1 MSSPL
6 VILADDVEEAV
17 VLTDEETDPNNHPNF
32 IESNTSAI
40 TLEEL
45 SEKCIVPTFADNTL
59 TIANIESVLEAGKNV
74 FGDLTPVEIRVSHQV
89 NGRVPSALHKKASE
103 LTDEEKTV
111 YYQRMAFVCHV
122 AALSRSING
131 QTVHLCIGGVRAYNE
146 DKLYGRQSPMKFKIF
161 VGWQV
166 RVCSNLMLTCDGFT
180 GNLECMTTS
189 DIKEHALELFNGFNP
204 VKDDNLRT
212 LEALVNTSISEEQF
226 CKAVGRLRLYQA
238 LPTTTKTEL
247 GLPIGRPGSKRRS
260 SWICGKSQLQERR
273 WKRHYHTLATPSA
286 LQRSRKTDL
295 YRPLAGEKSKLYR
308 PSIRVGK
315 GIEWR
320 EPGICVV
327 PVIKEH
333 RTARHNN
340 LKCSLRKRWQF
351 AFLLFCKQP
360 I

>member
-1 MSSPL
+1 MTKKTTKKDETMTIEPIEGTVSSPL

-17 VLTDEETDPNNHPNF
+17 VITDEEIDPNNHPNF

-59 TIANIESVLEAGKNV
+59 TIANQSFIESVLEAGNSV
-74 FGDLTPVEIRVSHQV
+74 FGELTPVEIRVSHQV
-89 NGRVPSALHKKASE
+89 NGRVPSALHKKTSE

-161 VGWQV
+161 CGWQV

-189 DIKEHALELFNGFNP
+189 DIKEKALELFNGFNP

-247 GLPIGRPGSKRRS
+247 GLPNVTLGDQAVNAVVRGYVENPNFKKEDGIDTITL
-260 SWICGKSQLQERR
+260 WQLLQLFNEAVKQTYIDRWLERN
-273 WKRHYHTLATPSA
+273 
-286 LQRSRKTDL
+286 QNCTDL
-295 YRPLAGEKSKLYR
+295 VFGLEKALNGESQEYA
-308 PSIRVGK
+308 
-315 GIEWR
+315 W
-320 EPGICVV
+320 
-327 PVIKEH
+327 
-333 RTARHNN
+333 
-340 LKCSLRKRWQF
+340 
-351 AFLLFCKQP
+351 FLS
-360 I
+360 

>member
-1 MSSPL
+1 MTKKTTKKDETMTIEPIEGTVSSPL
-6 VILADDVEEAV
+6 VIPADDVEEAV
-17 VLTDEETDPNNHPNF
+17 VITDEEIDPNNHPNF

-59 TIANIESVLEAGKNV
+59 TIANQSFIESVLEAGKNV
-74 FGDLTPVEIRVSHQV
+74 FGELTPVEIRVSHQV
-89 NGRVPSALHKKASE
+89 NGRIPTALHKKTSE

-122 AALSRSING
+122 AALSRSVNG

-161 VGWQV
+161 CGWQV

-189 DIKEHALELFNGFNP
+189 DIKEKALELFNGFNP

-247 GLPIGRPGSKRRS
+247 GLPNVTLGDQAVNAVVRGYVENPNFKKEDGIDTITL
-260 SWICGKSQLQERR
+260 WQLLQLFNEAVKQTYIDRWLERN
-273 WKRHYHTLATPSA
+273 
-286 LQRSRKTDL
+286 QNCTDL
-295 YRPLAGEKSKLYR
+295 VFGLGKALNGESQEYA
-308 PSIRVGK
+308 
-315 GIEWR
+315 W
-320 EPGICVV
+320 
-327 PVIKEH
+327 
-333 RTARHNN
+333 
-340 LKCSLRKRWQF
+340 
-351 AFLLFCKQP
+351 FLS
-360 I
+360 

>member
-1 MSSPL
+1 MTKKTTKKNETMTIEPIEGTVSSPL

-17 VLTDEETDPNNHPNF
+17 VITDEEIDPNNHPNF

-59 TIANIESVLEAGKNV
+59 TIANQSFIESVLEAGNSV
-74 FGDLTPVEIRVSHQV
+74 FGELTPVEIRVSHQV
-89 NGRVPSALHKKASE
+89 NGRVPSALHKKTSE

-189 DIKEHALELFNGFNP
+189 DIKEKALELFNGFNP

-247 GLPIGRPGSKRRS
+247 GLPNVTLGDQAVNAVVRGYVENPNFKKEDGIDTITL
-260 SWICGKSQLQERR
+260 WQLLQLFNEAVKQTYIDRWLERN
-273 WKRHYHTLATPSA
+273 
-286 LQRSRKTDL
+286 QNCTDL
-295 YRPLAGEKSKLYR
+295 VFGLEKALNGESQEYA
-308 PSIRVGK
+308 
-315 GIEWR
+315 W
-320 EPGICVV
+320 
-327 PVIKEH
+327 
-333 RTARHNN
+333 
-340 LKCSLRKRWQF
+340 
-351 AFLLFCKQP
+351 FLS
-360 I
+360 

>member
-1 MSSPL
+1 MTKKTTKKNETMTIEPIEGTVSSPL

-17 VLTDEETDPNNHPNF
+17 VITDEEIDPNNHPNF

-59 TIANIESVLEAGKNV
+59 TIANQSFIESVLEAGNSV
-74 FGDLTPVEIRVSHQV
+74 FGELTPVEIRVSHQV
-89 NGRVPSALHKKASE
+89 NGRVPSALHKKTSE

-189 DIKEHALELFNGFNP
+189 DIKEKALELFNGFNP

-226 CKAVGRLRLYQA
+226 CKAIGRLRLYQA

-247 GLPIGRPGSKRRS
+247 GLPNVTLGDQAVNAVVRGYVENPNFKKEDGIDTITL
-260 SWICGKSQLQERR
+260 WQLLQLFNEAVKQTYIDRWLERN
-273 WKRHYHTLATPSA
+273 
-286 LQRSRKTDL
+286 QNCTDL
-295 YRPLAGEKSKLYR
+295 VFGLEKALNGESQEYA
-308 PSIRVGK
+308 
-315 GIEWR
+315 W
-320 EPGICVV
+320 
-327 PVIKEH
+327 
-333 RTARHNN
+333 
-340 LKCSLRKRWQF
+340 
-351 AFLLFCKQP
+351 FLS
-360 I
+360 

>member
-1 MSSPL
+1 MTKKTTKQNEQMTIEPIEGTVSSPL
-6 VILADDVEEAV
+6 VIPADDVEEAV
-17 VLTDEETDPNNHPNF
+17 VMDEEIDPNNHPNF
-32 IESNTSAI
+32 IESNTQGI

-45 SEKCIVPTFADNTL
+45 SKKCIVPTFADNTL
-59 TIANIESVLEAGKNV
+59 TIANQSFIESVLEAGKNV

-247 GLPIGRPGSKRRS
+247 GLPNVTLGDQAVNAVVRGYVENPNFKKEDGIDTITL
-260 SWICGKSQLQERR
+260 WQLLQLFNEAVKQTYIDRWLERN
-273 WKRHYHTLATPSA
+273 
-286 LQRSRKTDL
+286 QNCTDL
-295 YRPLAGEKSKLYR
+295 VFGLEKALNGESQEYA
-308 PSIRVGK
+308 
-315 GIEWR
+315 W
-320 EPGICVV
+320 
-327 PVIKEH
+327 
-333 RTARHNN
+333 
-340 LKCSLRKRWQF
+340 
-351 AFLLFCKQP
+351 FLS
-360 I
+360 

>member
-1 MSSPL
+1 MTKKTTKKDETMTIEPIEGTLSSPL
-6 VILADDVEEAV
+6 VILADDVEEVV

-59 TIANIESVLEAGKNV
+59 TIANQSFIESVLEAGNSV
-74 FGDLTPVEIRVSHQV
+74 FGELTPVEIRVSHQV
-89 NGRVPSALHKKASE
+89 NGRVPSALHKKTSE

-161 VGWQV
+161 CGWQV

-189 DIKEHALELFNGFNP
+189 DIKEKALELFNGFNP

-247 GLPIGRPGSKRRS
+247 GLPNVTLGDQAVNAVVRGYVENPNFKKEDGIDTITL
-260 SWICGKSQLQERR
+260 WQLLQLFNEAVKQTYIDRWLERN
-273 WKRHYHTLATPSA
+273 
-286 LQRSRKTDL
+286 QNCTDL
-295 YRPLAGEKSKLYR
+295 VFGLGKALNGESQEYA
-308 PSIRVGK
+308 
-315 GIEWR
+315 W
-320 EPGICVV
+320 
-327 PVIKEH
+327 
-333 RTARHNN
+333 
-340 LKCSLRKRWQF
+340 
-351 AFLLFCKQP
+351 FLS
-360 I
+360 

>member
-1 MSSPL
+1 MTKKTTKQNEQMTIEPIEGTVSSPL
-6 VILADDVEEAV
+6 VIPADDVEEAV
-17 VLTDEETDPNNHPNF
+17 VITDEEIDPNNHPNF

-59 TIANIESVLEAGKNV
+59 TIANQSFIESVLEAGKNV

-247 GLPIGRPGSKRRS
+247 GLPNVTLGDQAVNAVVRGYVENPNFKKEDGSDTITL
-260 SWICGKSQLQERR
+260 WQLLQLCNEAVKQTYIDRWLERN
-273 WKRHYHTLATPSA
+273 
-286 LQRSRKTDL
+286 QNCTDL
-295 YRPLAGEKSKLYR
+295 VFGLGKALNGESQEYA
-308 PSIRVGK
+308 
-315 GIEWR
+315 W
-320 EPGICVV
+320 
-327 PVIKEH
+327 
-333 RTARHNN
+333 
-340 LKCSLRKRWQF
+340 
-351 AFLLFCKQP
+351 FLS
-360 I
+360 